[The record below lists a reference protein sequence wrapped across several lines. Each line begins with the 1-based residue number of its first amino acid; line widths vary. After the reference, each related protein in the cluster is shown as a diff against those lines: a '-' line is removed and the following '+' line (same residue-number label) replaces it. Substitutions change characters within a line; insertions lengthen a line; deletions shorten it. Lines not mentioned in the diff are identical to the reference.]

1 MPHSGGVLSAP
12 VAQRSRDF
20 SGPVPQRGETP
31 EEIHYRS
38 LAVREDHAQ
47 EHSLSLTEYPEAI
60 SFRKNEEK
68 NLACP
73 NHSGGPGQAG
83 RAAGRAHHKNQ
94 FFGLSPGEIVALR
107 ARTQLRT
114 HARTQRNRNRNRN
127 RFPGWQ
133 HPPTSNL
140 HINKYIQ
147 K

>member
-1 MPHSGGVLSAP
+1 MGSAPMPQSGRDLSA
-12 VAQRSRDF
+12 
-20 SGPVPQRGETP
+20 PVPQRGETP

-68 NLACP
+68 NLAFP
-73 NHSGGPGQAG
+73 NHSGGPGRAGRPG
-83 RAAGRAHHKNQ
+83 RAAGPGGRAHHKFQ

-114 HARTQRNRNRNRN
+114 HARTQRKRNRNRN

-133 HPPTSNL
+133 HPPTSN
-140 HINKYIQ
+140 IYMYT
-147 K
+147 

>member
-1 MPHSGGVLSAP
+1 MPQSGRDLSA
-12 VAQRSRDF
+12 
-20 SGPVPQRGETP
+20 PVPQRGETP

-68 NLACP
+68 NLAFP
-73 NHSGGPGQAG
+73 NHSGGPGRAG
-83 RAAGRAHHKNQ
+83 RPGTGHRAHHKFQ

-114 HARTQRNRNRNRN
+114 HARNASATETEID
-127 RFPGWQ
+127 FPVGNTPQ
-133 HPPTSNL
+133 PPIYMNVYL
-140 HINKYIQ
+140 PKNKFR
-147 K
+147 